1 MTYVVFFILV
11 AIILYQGYMFRYI
24 ERLYR
29 EEKYKLIE
37 LWSLERKELYDRIQA
52 SSFAEYKQGEVKMV
66 KAQKEEKPAPTYHLE

>member
-1 MTYVVFFILV
+1 MTYGVFFILV

-37 LWSLERKELYDRIQA
+37 LWKQERKELYDRIQA
-52 SSFAEYKQGEVKMV
+52 PSFAEYKQGEVKMV
-66 KAQKEEKPAPTYHLE
+66 KAQKEEKPVPTYHLE

>member
-1 MTYVVFFILV
+1 MTYVVLFILV

-52 SSFAEYKQGEVKMV
+52 PSFAEYKQGEVKMV
-66 KAQKEEKPAPTYHLE
+66 KAQKEEKSVPTFHLE

>member
-1 MTYVVFFILV
+1 MTYVVLFILV

-52 SSFAEYKQGEVKMV
+52 PSFCRIQAG
-66 KAQKEEKPAPTYHLE
+66 